1 MMLLLL
7 LSVVVIIKIIM
18 VIKQTDELKSYYG
31 TKDSRRNCFEL
42 CSPKPELERL
52 VWKDVQT
59 EKLPDTTAIFF
70 LKITSATTS
79 QQPPQKYYLLPLT
92 II

>member
-1 MMLLLL
+1 MILLLL
-7 LSVVVIIKIIM
+7 LLLLLLLCM
-18 VIKQTDELKSYYG
+18 VMKQTDELKSYYG

-59 EKLPDTTAIFF
+59 EKLPDTITAILFF
-70 LKITSATTS
+70 
-79 QQPPQKYYLLPLT
+79 
-92 II
+92 